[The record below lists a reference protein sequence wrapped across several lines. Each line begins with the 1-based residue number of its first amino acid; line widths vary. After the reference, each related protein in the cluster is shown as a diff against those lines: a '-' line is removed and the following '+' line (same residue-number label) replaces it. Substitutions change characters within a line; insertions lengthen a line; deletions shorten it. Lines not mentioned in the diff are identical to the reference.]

1 MPDKDEKDELEVIE
15 GDGPERVIVNENE
28 QERPYGT
35 TD

>member
-1 MPDKDEKDELEVIE
+1 MTDKDSTDESTVIE
-15 GDGPERVIVNENE
+15 GDGPERVIVNEDE

>member
-1 MPDKDEKDELEVIE
+1 MKDKDSEEESEVIE
-15 GDGPERVIVNENE
+15 GTGPERVVVNENE